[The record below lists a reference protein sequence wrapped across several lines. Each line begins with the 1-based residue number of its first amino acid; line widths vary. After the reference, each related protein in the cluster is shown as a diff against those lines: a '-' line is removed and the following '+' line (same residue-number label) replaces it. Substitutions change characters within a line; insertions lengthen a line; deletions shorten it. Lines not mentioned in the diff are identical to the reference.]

1 MNTTTFGAVALAGLL
16 AACAAREEKPAPP
29 PRVERDWLTEIAAEA
44 ARADSAVDVVP
55 LPDPAVDD
63 LRRRAADA
71 LGANRPAEAE
81 ATLRQALA
89 LRGEDP
95 GLWQSLAE
103 ALLAQGR
110 WDEAEAAAA
119 RTAELGPRVGALCLR
134 SRYTSFAA
142 RIERGD
148 AVGAAQA
155 RMKVEEC
162 VAERPTRF

>member
-1 MNTTTFGAVALAGLL
+1 MNTRFFGTAALAALL
-16 AACAAREEKPAPP
+16 AACAAPEQKPPP
-29 PRVERDWLTEIAAEA
+29 APRVERDWVAEITAEA
-44 ARADSAVDVVP
+44 ARAQSAVDVLP
-55 LPDPAVDD
+55 LPDPEVDD

-71 LGANRPAEAE
+71 LAAGRPVDAEA
-81 ATLRQALA
+81 ALREALA
-89 LRGEDP
+89 LRAEDP

-103 ALLAQGR
+103 SLLAQRR

-134 SRYTSFAA
+134 GRYTAFAA

-155 RMKVEEC
+155 RMQVEEC